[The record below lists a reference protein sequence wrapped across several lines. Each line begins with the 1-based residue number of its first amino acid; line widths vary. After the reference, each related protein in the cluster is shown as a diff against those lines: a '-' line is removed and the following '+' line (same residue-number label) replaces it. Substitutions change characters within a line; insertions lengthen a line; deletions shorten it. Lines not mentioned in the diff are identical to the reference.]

1 MGALVSRDDPSR
13 ETIQCFQGEFETDE
27 NAKSQL
33 TLTGDEAPDAVFP
46 LAHVCL
52 HKIRALSAVVSQ
64 RDKLND
70 EQKGH
75 LMDRLLSG
83 DDLYDTRYDDDADM
97 MQDSLK
103 LYHLMTKMGSGSAS
117 PAQTDVAHLFAT
129 FIPSSVRKPLHT
141 HSDDSHSR
149 PAAGREDDIQVEDID
164 FPYTPVTRREDS
176 DEYHAGKAVK
186 MDEMV
191 MG

>member
-1 MGALVSRDDPSR
+1 MRR
-13 ETIQCFQGEFETDE
+13 
-27 NAKSQL
+27 L
-33 TLTGDEAPDAVFP
+33 TQSSGDP

-103 LYHLMTKMGSGSAS
+103 LYIT
-117 PAQTDVAHLFAT
+117 
-129 FIPSSVRKPLHT
+129 
-141 HSDDSHSR
+141 
-149 PAAGREDDIQVEDID
+149 
-164 FPYTPVTRREDS
+164 
-176 DEYHAGKAVK
+176 
-186 MDEMV
+186 
-191 MG
+191 